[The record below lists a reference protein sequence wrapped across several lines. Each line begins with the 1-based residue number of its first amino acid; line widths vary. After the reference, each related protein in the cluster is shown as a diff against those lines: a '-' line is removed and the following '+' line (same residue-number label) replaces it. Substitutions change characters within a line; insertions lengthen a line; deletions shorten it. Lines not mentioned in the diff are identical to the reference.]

1 MSLTEPTIHIRDGT
15 LSDTTIIASFNQKM
29 AVETEGEI
37 LDPELIHAG
46 VAALL
51 ADQSKGRYWVAEING
66 EIAGQLMI
74 TYEWSDWRNGMFWWI
89 QSVYVEKEYR
99 QQGVYKKMYSY
110 IKDKALK
117 DNSCTGIRLY
127 VEQENKIAQSVYTKL
142 EMKETHYKLFEID
155 FQD

>member
-1 MSLTEPTIHIRDGT
+1 MKITQPGIEDINSLVDFNIKMAKETENKILNKKIVTKGVSEVLT
-15 LSDTTIIASFNQKM
+15 DTTLGYYVIAKNKN
-29 AVETEGEI
+29 TI
-37 LDPELIHAG
+37 LG
-46 VAALL
+46 
-51 ADQSKGRYWVAEING
+51 S
-66 EIAGQLMI
+66 LMI

>member
-1 MSLTEPTIHIRDGT
+1 MKITQPGIEDINSLVD
-15 LSDTTIIASFNQKM
+15 FNIKM
-29 AVETEGEI
+29 AKETENKI
-37 LDPELIHAG
+37 LNKKIVTKG
-46 VAALL
+46 VSEVLTDITL
-51 ADQSKGRYWVAEING
+51 GYYV
-66 EIAGQLMI
+66 IAKNKNTILGSLMI

>member
-1 MSLTEPTIHIRDGT
+1 MKITQPGIEDINSLVDFNIKMAKETENKILNKKIVTKGVSEVLT
-15 LSDTTIIASFNQKM
+15 DTTLGYYVIAKNKN
-29 AVETEGEI
+29 TI
-37 LDPELIHAG
+37 LG
-46 VAALL
+46 
-51 ADQSKGRYWVAEING
+51 S
-66 EIAGQLMI
+66 LMI

-99 QQGVYKKMYSY
+99 QQGVYKKMYFY

>member
-1 MSLTEPTIHIRDGT
+1 MKITQPGIEDINSLID
-15 LSDTTIIASFNQKM
+15 FNIKM
-29 AVETEGEI
+29 AKETENKI
-37 LDPELIHAG
+37 LNKKIVTKG
-46 VAALL
+46 VSEVLTDTSL
-51 ADQSKGRYWVAEING
+51 GYYV
-66 EIAGQLMI
+66 IAKNKNTILGSLMI

-127 VEQENKIAQSVYTKL
+127 VEQENKIAQSVYKKL

-155 FQD
+155 FQV

>member
-1 MSLTEPTIHIRDGT
+1 MKITQPGMEDINSLVDFNIKMAKETENKILNKKIVTKGVSEVLT
-15 LSDTTIIASFNQKM
+15 DTTLGYYVIAKNKN
-29 AVETEGEI
+29 TI
-37 LDPELIHAG
+37 LG
-46 VAALL
+46 
-51 ADQSKGRYWVAEING
+51 S
-66 EIAGQLMI
+66 LMI

>member
-1 MSLTEPTIHIRDGT
+1 MKITQPGIEDINSLVNFNIKMAKETENKILNKKIVTKGVSEVLT
-15 LSDTTIIASFNQKM
+15 DTTLGYYVIAKNKN
-29 AVETEGEI
+29 TI
-37 LDPELIHAG
+37 LG
-46 VAALL
+46 
-51 ADQSKGRYWVAEING
+51 S
-66 EIAGQLMI
+66 LMI

-89 QSVYVEKEYR
+89 QSVYVEKKYR
-99 QQGVYKKMYSY
+99 QQGVYKQMYSY

>member
-1 MSLTEPTIHIRDGT
+1 MKITQPGIEDINSLVDFNIKMAKETENKILNKKIVTKGVSEVLT
-15 LSDTTIIASFNQKM
+15 DTTLGYYVIAKNKN
-29 AVETEGEI
+29 TI
-37 LDPELIHAG
+37 LG
-46 VAALL
+46 
-51 ADQSKGRYWVAEING
+51 S
-66 EIAGQLMI
+66 LMI

-99 QQGVYKKMYSY
+99 QQGVYKQMFSY

>member
-1 MSLTEPTIHIRDGT
+1 MKITQPGIEDINNLVDFNIKMAKETENKILNKKIVTKGVSEVLT
-15 LSDTTIIASFNQKM
+15 DTTLGYYVIAKNKN
-29 AVETEGEI
+29 TI
-37 LDPELIHAG
+37 LG
-46 VAALL
+46 
-51 ADQSKGRYWVAEING
+51 S
-66 EIAGQLMI
+66 LMI

-127 VEQENKIAQSVYTKL
+127 VEQENKIAQSVYKKL

>member
-1 MSLTEPTIHIRDGT
+1 LKITQPGIEDINSLVNFNIKMAKETENKILNKKIVTKGVSEVLT
-15 LSDTTIIASFNQKM
+15 DTTLGYYVIAKNKN
-29 AVETEGEI
+29 TI
-37 LDPELIHAG
+37 LG
-46 VAALL
+46 
-51 ADQSKGRYWVAEING
+51 S
-66 EIAGQLMI
+66 LMI

-99 QQGVYKKMYSY
+99 QQGVYKQMYSY

>member
-1 MSLTEPTIHIRDGT
+1 MKITQPSIKDVNNLVDFNIKMAKETENKILNKKIDTKGVSEV
-15 LSDTTIIASFNQKM
+15 LNDTTLGYYVIAKNKN
-29 AVETEGEI
+29 TI
-37 LDPELIHAG
+37 LG
-46 VAALL
+46 
-51 ADQSKGRYWVAEING
+51 S
-66 EIAGQLMI
+66 LMI

-99 QQGVYKKMYSY
+99 KQGVYKKMYSY

-117 DNSCTGIRLY
+117 DSACTGIRLY
-127 VEQENKIAQSVYTKL
+127 VEQENKIAQSVYKKL